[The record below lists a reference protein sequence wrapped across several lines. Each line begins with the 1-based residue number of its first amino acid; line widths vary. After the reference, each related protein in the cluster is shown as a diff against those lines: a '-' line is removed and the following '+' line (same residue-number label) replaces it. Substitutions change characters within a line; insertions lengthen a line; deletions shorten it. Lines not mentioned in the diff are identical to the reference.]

1 MQTKQ
6 EFYDYVKSF
15 GKQKGTYTSDELF
28 KIGIAHKKLPQ
39 KHKNWKELAEFLGY
53 AGTAESYRQ
62 FIIKNQKKAG
72 TLPVKDVEKIADSN
86 YECDFKDKTKIR
98 DLINSYKSD
107 LRSDARAEAFL
118 EALKDAAKS
127 MQPLSVYPCKRPI
140 YKDKDAVLLF
150 SDLHIGVCCDNFY
163 NKYNLDIACSR
174 VEKLIGDVI
183 EYCEKHE
190 IKTLHVLNLGDLIHG
205 NIHVTARIQ
214 AQFNVVEQI
223 LNAADIVSQ
232 MLTQLEQYIPVV
244 TYRSCTDNHSRLMPN
259 YKENIEEENLG
270 TLIDVIVEERLKGAK
285 SKVQFVKDNLD
296 PSIMLFKLY
305 NGKIFMAGHG
315 HLEKPDKVIDD
326 FTGATRQLPDYVA
339 LSHFHAARMK
349 AYNGATLFINGSIVG
364 VEEYALGK
372 RLFNDP
378 EQSLLIFDNENVI
391 NIRIK
396 LNSYTK

>member
-6 EFYDYVKSF
+6 EFYDYVRSF
-15 GKQKGTYTSDELF
+15 NKQKGTYTSDELF
-28 KIGIAHKKLPQ
+28 EIGVEHKKLPQ
-39 KHKNWKELAEFLGY
+39 KEKDWKGLADFVGY

-62 FIIKNQKKAG
+62 FIIKNQKKIG
-72 TLPVKDVEKIADSN
+72 TLPIKDAEKITEST
-86 YECDFKDKTKIR
+86 YEYDFKDKTKIR
-98 DLINSYKSD
+98 DLINSYRSD
-107 LRSDARAEAFL
+107 LRSDARVEAFL
-118 EALKDAAKS
+118 DALKEAARNMK
-127 MQPLSVYPCKRPI
+127 PLYVYPCKRPVYENNEAI
-140 YKDKDAVLLF
+140 LLF

-163 NKYNLDIACSR
+163 NKYNLEIACAR
-174 VEKLIGDVI
+174 VQKLIGDTI
-183 EYCEKHE
+183 NYCEKHN

-205 NIHVTARIQ
+205 SIHVTARIQ
-214 AQFNVVEQI
+214 AQFNVVEQVI
-223 LNAADIVSQ
+223 NAADIVSQ

-244 TYRSCTDNHSRLMPN
+244 TYRSCTDNHSRLIPN
-259 YKENIEEENLG
+259 YKESIEEENLG

-285 SKVQFVKDNLD
+285 SKVQFMKDNLD
-296 PSIMLFKLY
+296 PSIMMFKLHT
-305 NGKIFMAGHG
+305 GETFMAAHG

-372 RLFNDP
+372 RLFNKP
-378 EQSLLIFDNENVI
+378 EQSLLIFDDENII

-396 LNSYTK
+396 LN